1 MVAHTFHSKFPRGRD
16 RCISSD
22 FEASVGDTEFQDNQ
36 SYVKR
41 SCLKVCAWGRGLLP
55 TVALGELAQGRAG
68 KFNLVVWVKETNLA
82 TTPAQIQ
89 SFELTCPNTHLIYK
103 QLNV

>member
-1 MVAHTFHSKFPRGRD
+1 
-16 RCISSD
+16 
-22 FEASVGDTEFQDNQ
+22 
-36 SYVKR
+36 
-41 SCLKVCAWGRGLLP
+41 
-55 TVALGELAQGRAG
+55 VALGELAQGRAG

>member
-36 SYVKR
+36 SYVK
-41 SCLKVCAWGRGLLP
+41 
-55 TVALGELAQGRAG
+55 T
-68 KFNLVVWVKETNLA
+68 
-82 TTPAQIQ
+82 
-89 SFELTCPNTHLIYK
+89 
-103 QLNV
+103 